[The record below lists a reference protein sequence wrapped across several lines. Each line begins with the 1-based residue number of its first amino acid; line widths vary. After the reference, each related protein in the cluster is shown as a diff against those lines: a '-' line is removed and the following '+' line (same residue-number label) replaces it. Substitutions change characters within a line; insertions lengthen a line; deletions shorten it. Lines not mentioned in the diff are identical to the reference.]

1 MATLI
6 CPEEHSP
13 VTDAEAIRKA
23 CKGWG
28 TDEKALISILGHRNA
43 SQRKIIRKTYEEM
56 YNEDLMKRLES
67 ELSGHFEKAVYR
79 WMLDP
84 QERDAV
90 ILHVAIKEKPILDY
104 TSIIEL
110 SCIYS
115 PHDFLSVKCTYQA
128 RYKRSL
134 EEDLAQ
140 HCTGELRKLLLSVV
154 GTYRYAGDEIDV
166 KLAKSEADV
175 IYNAI
180 KSKEFNHEEIV
191 RIITTRSKTQ
201 LRATLNRY
209 KDDYASSLTKY
220 LRDDGEKTANA
231 FLGALRTI
239 IRCITYDPQA
249 YYEKVI
255 RRALMKSGTDEAS
268 VTRVIV
274 SRAENDLGVIKEL
287 YYKRNSVSL
296 DHAISKHTSGDY
308 MNFLLTLLGNKK

>member
-1 MATLI
+1 MD
-6 CPEEHSP
+6 S
-13 VTDAEAIRKA
+13 
-23 CKGWG
+23 GWG

-140 HCTGELRKLLLSVV
+140 HCTGELRKACNYFFFFLLLLYS
-154 GTYRYAGDEIDV
+154 
-166 KLAKSEADV
+166 
-175 IYNAI
+175 
-180 KSKEFNHEEIV
+180 IV
-191 RIITTRSKTQ
+191 W
-201 LRATLNRY
+201 
-209 KDDYASSLTKY
+209 
-220 LRDDGEKTANA
+220 
-231 FLGALRTI
+231 F
-239 IRCITYDPQA
+239 
-249 YYEKVI
+249 
-255 RRALMKSGTDEAS
+255 M
-268 VTRVIV
+268 
-274 SRAENDLGVIKEL
+274 
-287 YYKRNSVSL
+287 
-296 DHAISKHTSGDY
+296 
-308 MNFLLTLLGNKK
+308 